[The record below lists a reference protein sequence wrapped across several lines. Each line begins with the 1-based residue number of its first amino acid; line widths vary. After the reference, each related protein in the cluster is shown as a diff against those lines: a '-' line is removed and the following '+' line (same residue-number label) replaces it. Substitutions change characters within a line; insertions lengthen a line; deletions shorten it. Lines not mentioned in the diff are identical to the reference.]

1 MNAQILSIEKK
12 YLKSEVPKFRVGD
25 QVKVYTKVREG
36 DKMRTQVFEGVVIR
50 KRGSGTRE
58 TFTVLRDERGDQIEK
73 IFPLHSPNVEK
84 VTVSKAGSAR
94 TARLYHL
101 RKKKEIAG

>member
-1 MNAQILSIEKK
+1 MNAKIALIEKK
-12 YLKSEVPKFRVGD
+12 YLKKDVSKFCVGD

-36 DKMRTQVFEGVVIR
+36 DKIRTQIFEGTVLR
-50 KRGSGTRE
+50 RHGSGTRE

-73 IFPLHSPNVEK
+73 VFPLHSPNVEK
-84 VTVSKAGSAR
+84 VVVSKSRPAR
-94 TARLYHL
+94 KARLYYL